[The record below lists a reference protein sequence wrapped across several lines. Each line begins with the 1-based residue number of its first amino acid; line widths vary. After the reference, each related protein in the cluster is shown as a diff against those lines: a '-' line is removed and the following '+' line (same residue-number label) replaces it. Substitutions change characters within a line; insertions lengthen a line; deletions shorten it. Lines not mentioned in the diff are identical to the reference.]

1 MGIYCHTLYND
12 IFIGWFALEDANI
25 NGIVFASVNKLQQ
38 KYYLF
43 DKTSWEGTYYEK
55 VFALNEYFRINAS
68 YDYDST
74 ATDVDDDDL
83 GDFSIEEE
91 EEDEE
96 DKFHGV
102 LLVRYPTFG
111 SDKWFYV
118 GRHFRLDMSGLDI
131 TPVAPIRKDVNQ
143 LDDIYDLQ
151 GRKMPQG
158 NQKKYKGIYIVG
170 GKKVYK

>member
-1 MGIYCHTLYND
+1 MNTI
-12 IFIGWFALEDANI
+12 
-25 NGIVFASVNKLQQ
+25 
-38 KYYLF
+38 
-43 DKTSWEGTYYEK
+43 
-55 VFALNEYFRINAS
+55 S
-68 YDYDST
+68 Y
-74 ATDVDDDDL
+74 
-83 GDFSIEEE
+83 FSIRTKFVKSLMIMDEGKTLEELKKDGYCGTLKDGVITFPSKEYEQNDKSEEDESGE

-131 TPVAPIRKDVNQ
+131 TPVAPIRKDKNQ